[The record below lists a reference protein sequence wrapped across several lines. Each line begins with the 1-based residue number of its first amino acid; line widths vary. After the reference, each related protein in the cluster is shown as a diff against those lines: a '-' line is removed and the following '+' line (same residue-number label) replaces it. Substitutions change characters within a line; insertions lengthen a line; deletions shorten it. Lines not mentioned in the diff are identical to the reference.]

1 MSGKKLLY
9 FLGILIVIIL
19 LMFSFY
25 IANKQPSSSPNSTP
39 TSTAA
44 TLIIPVPGGTVP
56 VNNITQNPVQQA
68 DDTVL
73 FAQTSQYSIIYYTQ
87 EQTFSITINA
97 QPVQAAR
104 DAAEAAL
111 LQKLG
116 ITKTQA
122 CSLTVTTYVPYDVD
136 QNLAGQDYGL
146 SFCQSGKAFGN

>member
-9 FLGILIVIIL
+9 FFGILIIIIL
-19 LMFSFY
+19 LVFSFY
-25 IANKQPSSSPNSTP
+25 LANKPSPSAPSTTP
-39 TSTAA
+39 TSTAS
-44 TLIIPVPGGTVP
+44 TLAIPIPGGNLP
-56 VNNITQNPVQQA
+56 VNNITQNPVQTET
-68 DDTVL
+68 DTVV
-73 FAQTSQYSIIYYTQ
+73 FAQTGQYSIIYYPN

-116 ITKTQA
+116 ISQTQA
-122 CSLTVTTYVPYDVD
+122 CSLTVSTYVPFDVD

-146 SFCQSGKAFGN
+146 SFCSNGKAFGN